1 RPRIERAHGT
11 AWAALALHHRHGMV
25 VRLGGRERTR
35 ARRWELGMG
44 YAAIL
49 VHVDADADSDP
60 RVRLARE
67 LAARCKATLIGAGAW
82 AMQSAAGAGDIAGGE
97 DHGSDGAD
105 FVGGEEPDKP
115 QVEEISAW
123 LERLGGHSRANA
135 GDGQVEGRAAIVFP
149 TDLVVRQA
157 RAAAL
162 LIIGPDRPGVSYR
175 SLDPG
180 TVITRAG
187 RRVLLVPPGV
197 VSLPARRI
205 L

>member
-82 AMQSAAGAGDIAGGE
+82 AMQSAGGGGGGRRGGRRRGAGGAARRGG
-97 DHGSDGAD
+97 A
-105 FVGGEEPDKP
+105 
-115 QVEEISAW
+115 
-123 LERLGGHSRANA
+123 
-135 GDGQVEGRAAIVFP
+135 
-149 TDLVVRQA
+149 
-157 RAAAL
+157 
-162 LIIGPDRPGVSYR
+162 
-175 SLDPG
+175 
-180 TVITRAG
+180 RAG
-187 RRVLLVPPGV
+187 RTRGRLPPR
-197 VSLPARRI
+197 P
-205 L
+205 